1 MEVKSSLLE
10 TSQTFRGLNEFRSSL
25 NSVQSLA
32 DFIYDV
38 SREPLIHAETL
49 RWDSSTTPA
58 TASPS
63 VGVSNAELTRL
74 HGIAKRRVRKRIL
87 FFNTEDGLRL
97 RLMATTHQQKQMP
110 LSMYCA
116 LCGHD
121 AGTEGIPAPF
131 EGIASHSSALYV
143 RYIFASAPIPA

>member
-1 MEVKSSLLE
+1 
-10 TSQTFRGLNEFRSSL
+10 
-25 NSVQSLA
+25 VQSLA

-38 SREPLIHAETL
+38 SRELLIHAEKL
-49 RWDSSTTPA
+49 GWDSSTTPA

-97 RLMATTHQQKQMP
+97 RLMATTHQQKQTP

-116 LCGHD
+116 LCGNNAD
-121 AGTEGIPAPF
+121 TEGNSRSF
-131 EGIASHSSALYV
+131 RGHRFSFKCSLCEVHLCV
-143 RYIFASAPIPA
+143 RTYTGLRKSCWDMWHCCVKHAHVSQTLLA